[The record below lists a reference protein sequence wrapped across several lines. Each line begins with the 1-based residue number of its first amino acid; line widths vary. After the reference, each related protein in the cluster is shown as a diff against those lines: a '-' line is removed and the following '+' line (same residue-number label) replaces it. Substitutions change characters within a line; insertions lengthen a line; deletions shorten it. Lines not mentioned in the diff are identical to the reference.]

1 MSASL
6 LLVGVLSVVIA
17 ALSRHYNLSA
27 PLVLVL
33 AGLAIGWIPGL
44 SAAELDPAEKDSMSH
59 RGKALAQL
67 VPALRAL
74 A

>member
-1 MSASL
+1 M
-6 LLVGVLSVVIA
+6 VIA

-44 SAAELDPAEKDSMSH
+44 SAAELDLSLIH
-59 RGKALAQL
+59 I
-67 VPALRAL
+67 
-74 A
+74 